1 MRLRH
6 WSLAGGVENIA
17 SYFSNVSLR
26 RKFLAVQEE
35 ADSSGI
41 SDFDNDLAGCP
52 HGGVSGRNQRFVGD
66 GFAVGHDRNPGSLVS
81 ADQQGE
87 SA

>member
-1 MRLRH
+1 LRLRH
-6 WSLAGGVENIA
+6 WFLAGGVENIA

-35 ADSSGI
+35 ADSGGI
-41 SDFDNDLAGCP
+41 SGSDNDLAGCP
-52 HGGVSGRNQRFVGD
+52 HGGVSGRDQSFVGD
-66 GFAVGHDRNPGSLVS
+66 GFAVGRDRNPGGLVS
-81 ADQQGE
+81 ADQQSE